1 MTPTFT
7 TIVVVDRAL
16 ANVGSEFVTVIENEY
31 DVVAKKLLVSS
42 TDSIVVVTSE
52 KLASGG
58 LIVAMKV
65 GGFGL
70 YVGAMTTQLSEGVS
84 DNFTSDGVSS

>member
-1 MTPTFT
+1 M
-7 TIVVVDRAL
+7 DRAL
-16 ANVGSEFVTVIENEY
+16 ANVGSVFVTVIENEY
-31 DVVAKKLLVSS
+31 DVVAKKLSVSS
-42 TDSIVVVTSE
+42 TESMFVVTSE
-52 KLASGG
+52 KLSSGG

-65 GGFGL
+65 GGLGL